1 MAARVLVVD
10 DERDSRAGLALLLT
24 TLGYEVEE
32 AAEGEEAVRRA
43 LVFRPA
49 VIIADLLMPG
59 LDGLGVLKAV
69 RAELP
74 AAAVI
79 LLTGHAS
86 VETAVTA
93 MKEGAYDYLT
103 KPVEP
108 RRLSLLLEKA
118 VEKAQMAREV
128 IALRRQV
135 RDVRGQGS
143 LLGGS
148 PAMREVYRLIDQ
160 AAATPVPVL
169 ISGGTGT
176 GKELAARTIHELS
189 ARRPHQFVA
198 VNCSA
203 IPETLLE
210 SELFGHEK
218 GAFTGALQ
226 RREGYFELA
235 DGGTLFLDE
244 ITEMSPRL
252 QTKYLRVLQD
262 GFVRRLGAKGELR
275 VDVRIIAATNR
286 DPAEAVKDG
295 KLREDLYYRLNVLA
309 IEMPLLRQR
318 RDDIPLLIEEFIR
331 EFNEKYGKS
340 IRAVDEASLRLLQQ
354 HDWPGNV
361 RELRNMIERAVVQC
375 AGPEITVEMLRFGPT
390 SSSPAAALPEERPDS
405 VVLPLGTKLDQ
416 AEREL
421 ILRTLKA
428 NNDNKTRA
436 AEVLGVSPKTL
447 HNKLQR
453 YAAEDAGSPST

>member
-10 DERDSRAGLALLLT
+10 DEEDSRVGLSLLLT

-43 LVFRPA
+43 SVFRPA
-49 VIIADLLMPG
+49 VVIADLLMPG
-59 LDGLGVLKAV
+59 LDGLGVLKAI

-74 AAAVI
+74 AVAVI

-108 RRLSLLLEKA
+108 RRLGPLLEKA
-118 VEKAQMAREV
+118 VEKAQLAREV

-135 RDVRGQGS
+135 RDVRGLGS

-160 AAATPVPVL
+160 AAPTAVPVL

-176 GKELAARTIHELS
+176 GKELAARTIHDLS
-189 ARRPHQFVA
+189 PRRAHPFVA

-262 GFVRRLGAKGELR
+262 GAVRRLGAKGEVQ

-286 DPAEAVKDG
+286 DPAEAVKDA

-318 RDDIPLLIEEFIR
+318 RDDIPLLVEEFIR
-331 EFNEKYGKS
+331 EFNDKYGKAV
-340 IRAVDEASLRLLQQ
+340 RAADEASLRLLQQ

-375 AGPEITVEMLRFGPT
+375 AGPEITADTLRFGPT
-390 SSSPAAALPEERPDS
+390 SSSPAAVTPEERPDA

-428 NNDNKTRA
+428 NHDNKTRA

-453 YAAEDAGSPST
+453 YAAEDAGASSP

>member
-1 MAARVLVVD
+1 MTARVLVVD
-10 DERDSRAGLALLLT
+10 DEESSRAGLAMLLT
-24 TLGYEVEE
+24 TLGYEVQE
-32 AAEGEEAVRRA
+32 AADGEEAVRQA
-43 LVFRPA
+43 AAFRPA
-49 VIIADLLMPG
+49 VVITDLVMAG
-59 LDGLGVLKAV
+59 LDGLGVLKAL
-69 RAELP
+69 RNEQP
-74 AAAVI
+74 TAAVI
-79 LLTGHAS
+79 VLTGHGN
-86 VETAVTA
+86 VETAVAA

-108 RRLSLLLEKA
+108 RRLGVLLEKA
-118 VEKAQMAREV
+118 IERAQMAREV
-128 IALRRQV
+128 TALRRQV
-135 RDVRGQGS
+135 RDVRGVGT
-143 LLGGS
+143 LLGAS
-148 PAMREVYRLIDQ
+148 PPMREVYRLIDQ
-160 AAATPVPVL
+160 AATAPVPVL

-176 GKELAARTIHELS
+176 GKELAARTIHDLS
-189 ARRPHQFVA
+189 PRRAQPFVA

-252 QTKYLRVLQD
+252 QAKYLRVLQD
-262 GFVRRLGAKGELR
+262 GAVRRLGAKGELR
-275 VDVRIIAATNR
+275 VDVRVIAATNR
-286 DPAEAVKDG
+286 DPAQAVKDA

-309 IEMPLLRQR
+309 IDMPPLRQR
-318 RDDIPLLIEEFIR
+318 KEDIPLLVEEFIR
-331 EFNEKYGKS
+331 EFNEKYGKTV
-340 IRAVDEASLRLLQQ
+340 RGADEATLRLLQQ

-361 RELRNMIERAVVQC
+361 RELRNMMERAVVQC
-375 AGPEITVEMLRFGPT
+375 GDGLIPSDCLRFGPT
-390 SSSPAAALPEERPDS
+390 SSAAPSAAPAEQGDV
-405 VVLPLGTKLDQ
+405 VVLPVGTKLDD

-421 ILRTLKA
+421 IIRTLKA
-428 NNDNKTRA
+428 TQDNKTRA

-453 YAAEDAGSPST
+453 YAAEDAGSA